1 MSLSPLHTRIIPDL
15 KDIVAQAGVL
25 VNALP
30 YMQAYRDKTILIKFG
45 GSAMDDPELVRNLMR
60 DIVVMEAMGLN
71 PVVVHG
77 GGKAISKQMADAGL
91 EARFVNGLR
100 VTTKEAI
107 DIVERT
113 LSGSINPGLV
123 DMLREA
129 GGKGVGIPGTEVFV
143 GERIRERDAEGN
155 AVDIGEVGR
164 VIGCLLPRILEAL
177 SLEITPVI
185 SPLAKELGTHH
196 ALNVNADLAAAAL
209 ARELKPVKLVY
220 ISDVPGIMRDPADP
234 ASIIQSIDR
243 RQALQLIEDGIVSG
257 GMIPKVKS
265 AVDALNA
272 GVRKVHFIDGRL
284 PHTLLLEIFTTEGIG
299 TEIIREQR
307 MA

>member
-1 MSLSPLHTRIIPDL
+1 MNAQELTTRVIPDL
-15 KDIVAQAGVL
+15 MQVIEKADVL

-30 YMQAYRDKTILIKFG
+30 YMQAYRNKTVLIKFG
-45 GSAMDDPELVRNLMR
+45 GSAMDDPALVKNLMR
-60 DIVVMEAMGLN
+60 DIAVLEAMGLN

-77 GGKAISKQMADAGL
+77 GGKAISKAMAESGL

-107 DIVERT
+107 GIVERT
-113 LSGSINPGLV
+113 LSGTINPGLV
-123 DMLREA
+123 EMLRDA

-143 GERIRERDAEGN
+143 GEKILEKDADGN
-155 AVDIGEVGR
+155 PVDIGEVGR
-164 VIGCLLPRILEAL
+164 VIGTLLPRIEEAL
-177 SLEITPVI
+177 NLEITPVI
-185 SPLAKELGTHH
+185 SPLAKELGTRSP
-196 ALNVNADLAAAAL
+196 LNINADLAAAAL
-209 ARELKPVKLVY
+209 ARELRPVKLIY
-220 ISDVPGIMRDPADP
+220 ISDVPGILRDPSDP
-234 ASIIQSIDR
+234 TSLIQSINR
-243 RQALQLIEDGIVSG
+243 KQALQLIEDGVVSG

-299 TEIIREQR
+299 TEIVREQR
-307 MA
+307 

>member
-1 MSLSPLHTRIIPDL
+1 MIATRKVDRPEQEIE
-15 KDIVAQAGVL
+15 KADIL
-25 VNALP
+25 IEALP
-30 YMQAYRDKTILIKFG
+30 YLQSYRDKTILIKFG
-45 GSAMDDPELVRNLMR
+45 GSAMDNPELVKSLMR
-60 DIVVMEAMGLN
+60 DIVVMETMGLN

-77 GGKAISKQMADAGL
+77 GGKAISKAMLDAGL

-100 VTTKEAI
+100 VTTEEAI

-123 DMLREA
+123 QMMRDS
-129 GGKGVGIPGTEVFV
+129 GGKAVGIPGTNVFV
-143 GERIRERDAEGN
+143 GEKLMEKDENGN
-155 AVDIGEVGR
+155 PVDIGRVGQ
-164 VIGCLLPRILEAL
+164 VIGCQLERITEAL
-177 SLEITPVI
+177 SLQLTPVI
-185 SPLAKELGTHH
+185 SPLARELGTHH

-220 ISDVPGIMRDPADP
+220 ISDVPGIMPDPKDP
-234 ASIIQSIDR
+234 STIIQSINR
-243 RQALQLIEDGIVSG
+243 KEAFELMEQGIISG

-284 PHTLLLEIFTTEGIG
+284 PHTLLLEIFTPEGIG
-299 TEIIREQR
+299 TEIVREQR
-307 MA
+307 